1 MRTHNILLVTI
12 VVVYITAMPT
22 IARGLSNGW
31 EQIPNVNDP
40 MVQEIARWAVAEHAR
55 QANNG
60 LQFKSVVSGMLQV
73 MSGKNFKLR
82 IDAVNS
88 DGKEAIYIAEVY
100 DEPWTHTRTLDSF
113 RPAN

>member
-1 MRTHNILLVTI
+1 
-12 VVVYITAMPT
+12 
-22 IARGLSNGW
+22 
-31 EQIPNVNDP
+31 
-40 MVQEIARWAVAEHAR
+40 
-55 QANNG
+55 
-60 LQFKSVVSGMLQV
+60 

-82 IDAVNS
+82 IDTVNS